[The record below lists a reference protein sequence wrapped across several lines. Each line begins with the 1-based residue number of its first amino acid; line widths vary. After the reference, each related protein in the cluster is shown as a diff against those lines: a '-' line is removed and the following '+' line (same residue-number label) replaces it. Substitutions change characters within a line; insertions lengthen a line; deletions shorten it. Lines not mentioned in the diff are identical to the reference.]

1 MQNEVTSSHTFKTLK
16 SFKKKKKKGNL
27 LAVLKCPTETTS
39 SVKQYLT
46 ASFSSCWLIDNG
58 MAQPS
63 SPWQQ
68 HWELSEENC
77 TWHCRPSSSHASASS
92 GGCFLCKSGM
102 LQGTINPVRRRDYRS
117 RGDFT
122 EPRSSA
128 VTPVTN
134 LSTRFTYW
142 NCSAEWSRSLG
153 GKATSK
159 LMMHD
164 KVWHAQWRME
174 KAVGLG
180 RLPFPPLYPTL
191 LCARLSFVNLGAQ
204 VSLDVSPRR
213 RALHAAAARK
223 TLLERTNSFLKFPI
237 QHTLPGAQAQGLK

>member
-1 MQNEVTSSHTFKTLK
+1 
-16 SFKKKKKKGNL
+16 
-27 LAVLKCPTETTS
+27 
-39 SVKQYLT
+39 
-46 ASFSSCWLIDNG
+46 
-58 MAQPS
+58 MAQPP

-128 VTPVTN
+128 VTLVTN
-134 LSTRFTYW
+134 VSTRFQYW
-142 NCSAEWSRSLG
+142 SCSGEWSRSLG

-174 KAVGLG
+174 KAVCFG

-191 LCARLSFVNLGAQ
+191 LCARLSFVNLGHR
-204 VSLDVSPRR
+204 SHWTSR
-213 RALHAAAARK
+213 
-223 TLLERTNSFLKFPI
+223 
-237 QHTLPGAQAQGLK
+237 PGAVPCTQQLLGKRFSNEPIPFLSFPFNTPFLGPRPRGLSRLGKSAKPRPHRRERLVNFKSQKLF